1 MKVEDYVF
9 KVVKKYGRK
18 RVMSRSEGEVVYI

>member
-1 MKVEDYVF
+1 MKIEDFVF

-18 RVMSRSEGEVVYI
+18 GVMSRPEGEVVYI